1 MLFTFDILFVIPE
14 ISKEQKKNK
23 NHALYD
29 ADDIFAYA
37 MQTTQFRWERASQMY
52 QRNNNKTENNAWITL
67 PTKHHTDRHDLQWK
81 SIFYQR
87 SPQLHCHFG
96 CFFFLL
102 ASRYGCFLLA
112 SRYGRFLLASWY
124 GSFLLAPWYGSFL
137 LASIIQH
144 FWYSISSL
152 V

>member
-14 ISKEQKKNK
+14 ISIEQQKKNK

-96 CFFFLL
+96 CFFF
-102 ASRYGCFLLA
+102 SSCFAIWSFSSCFMIRLFSSCSVIRLF
-112 SRYGRFLLASWY
+112 SSCFNYTTFLIFDIKL
-124 GSFLLAPWYGSFL
+124 
-137 LASIIQH
+137 
-144 FWYSISSL
+144 SL
-152 V
+152 NRT